1 MKISYL
7 EAAIS
12 LYLPDIVLAVC
23 VPRNTVTIAVQA
35 DARVTLQG
43 RIAFKGILSWSA
55 NFYYVKESILSSSGI
70 YFLS

>member
-43 RIAFKGILSWSA
+43 RVA
-55 NFYYVKESILSSSGI
+55 
-70 YFLS
+70 